1 MNIGDWIVF
10 GGMGSYSIGPSSEF
24 NGMSSLSKVI
34 VYNSEDMDIKKK

>member
-24 NGMSSLSKVI
+24 NGMTSLSKVI
-34 VYNSEDMDIKKK
+34 VYNSEDKEVKNK